1 VKEQKMS
8 SIPVS
13 AGYPQFA
20 GQATGGGKYTPEIY
34 SQKCLIKF
42 YLTTVFGEIAN
53 TDYEGE
59 IKSQGDNVIIRTVP
73 DVTIRDYVKGQDL
86 TYETPTSAEV
96 ELEIDKAKYYAVRI
110 DKIDEVQNDIKM
122 MDKWSDDAGKRMAIA
137 IDTDILSNFYS
148 DAAAANT
155 GNTAGAISGSY
166 VLGTDATPINL
177 HTGATSGQD
186 VNIIDSLMYAE
197 SVLSEQN
204 VPEDD
209 QRWIVLPTWAC
220 MLLQTSD
227 LRRADSTGQVAAS
240 DVLRNG
246 NLGRIG
252 QFTIYRSNNL
262 PMTADGE
269 TIIPFGHKTGLSFAS
284 QLTDTE
290 VLPHPTSFGTIMR
303 GLQVFGWKVVK
314 PESLGYMVAEKK

>member
-1 VKEQKMS
+1 MA
-8 SIPVS
+8 SIGVG

-20 GQATGGGKYTPEIY
+20 GQTTNGGKYTPEIY

-42 YLTTVFGEIAN
+42 YLTTVFGSIAN

-86 TYETPTSAEV
+86 TYETPRSAEV

-137 IDTDILSNFYS
+137 IDTDILSNFYG
-148 DAAAANT
+148 DAHASNV
-155 GNTAGAISGSY
+155 GVTAGAISGAY
-166 VLGTDATPINL
+166 DLGTDAAPIQL
-177 HTGATSGQD
+177 HTGATSGKD
-186 VNIIDSLMYAE
+186 INIVDSLMYAE

-204 VPEDD
+204 TPEDSE
-209 QRWIVLPTWAC
+209 RWIVLPTWAC

-227 LRRADSTGQVAAS
+227 LRRADSTGQASS

-252 QFTIYRSNNL
+252 QFTLYRSNNL
-262 PMTADGE
+262 PTTADGE
-269 TIIPFGHKTGLSFAS
+269 TIIPFGHKSALTFAS

>member
-1 VKEQKMS
+1 MA
-8 SIPVS
+8 SISV
-13 AGYPQFA
+13 AGGYPQFA

-34 SQKCLIKF
+34 SQKTLIKF

-59 IKSQGDNVIIRTVP
+59 IKNQGDNVIIRTVP

-86 TYETPTSAEV
+86 TYETPRSAEV
-96 ELEIDKAKYYAVRI
+96 ELPIDKAKYYAVRI

-122 MDKWSDDAGKRMAIA
+122 MDKWSDDSGKQMAIA
-137 IDTDILSNFYS
+137 IDNDILSNFYS
-148 DAAAANT
+148 DAASANA
-155 GNTAGAISGSY
+155 GNSAGAISGNY
-166 VLGTDATPINL
+166 TLGVTGTPINL

-186 VNIIDSLMYAE
+186 VNVVDALMYAE
-197 SVLSEQN
+197 AVLSEQN

-209 QRWIVLPTWAC
+209 MRWIVLPTWAT

-227 LRRADSTGQVAAS
+227 LRRADSTGAMGM

-246 NLGRIG
+246 KLGKIG
-252 QFTIYRSNNL
+252 QFTIYRSNQL
-262 PMTADGE
+262 PTLASGE
-269 TIIPFGHKTGLSFAS
+269 YVIPFGHKSGLTFAS

-290 VLPHPTSFGTIMR
+290 ILPHPTSFGTIMR
-303 GLQVFGWKVVK
+303 GLQVYGWKVIKDV
-314 PESLGYMVAEKK
+314 SIGYMVAKKK